1 MAIYESYAPL
11 YDGSGQI
18 RFALLMG
25 QYLRE
30 VLGRHP
36 VRGRRALDVACGTG
50 TLALLLADEGWDALG
65 VDLSEQMLA
74 QARHKA
80 EAIVT
85 AGPVAFAQGDMRR
98 LAENPA
104 VAPGSFNLA
113 TCTYDSLNYLLT
125 HDDLLACFCGVS
137 RALAP
142 GGLFVGDMNTRHF
155 LEFDWGTCEVQEH
168 PGYVQIG
175 QSHFDPA
182 DFTSTLVLTGFI
194 GDDERGY
201 ERFDEVHI
209 ERAYEQSTIE
219 DLLRE
224 AGLVVEGAYD
234 SFTFQPP
241 NERTQ
246 RIVWVARKPERVG
259 D

>member
-1 MAIYESYAPL
+1 MAIYDSYAPL

-30 VLGRHP
+30 VLHRHTLA
-36 VRGRRALDVACGTG
+36 GRRVLDVACGTG

-65 VDLSEQMLA
+65 IDASGAMLE

-80 EAIVT
+80 AAIAT
-85 AGPVAFAQGDMRR
+85 AGQVTFAEGDMRR

-104 VAPGSFNLA
+104 VSPASFDLA

-125 HDDLLACFCGVS
+125 HDDLLACFQGIAQ
-137 RALAP
+137 ALAP

-155 LEFDWGTCEVQEH
+155 LEFDWGTYEVQEH
-168 PGYVQIG
+168 SSYVQVG

-182 DFTSTLVLTGFI
+182 DCTSTLVLTGFI
-194 GDDERGY
+194 GDDEGGY
-201 ERFDEVHI
+201 ERFDEIHI
-209 ERAYEQSTIE
+209 ERAYDQLTVE

-224 AGLVVEGAYD
+224 AGFVVEGAYD

-241 NERTQ
+241 TERTQ
-246 RIVWVARKPERVG
+246 RIVWVARKSGVVG
-259 D
+259 

>member
-1 MAIYESYAPL
+1 MSIYKSYAPL

-30 VLGRHP
+30 VLVRHP
-36 VRGRRALDVACGTG
+36 VGGRRALDVACGTG
-50 TLALLLADEGWDALG
+50 TLALLLADEGWDVLG
-65 VDLSEQMLA
+65 VDLSAPMLD

-80 EAIVT
+80 ATIIT
-85 AGPVAFAQGDMRR
+85 AGHTAFAQGDMRH

-104 VAPGSFNLA
+104 LPHASFDLA

-125 HDDLLACFCGVS
+125 PDDLLACFGGVAQ
-137 RALAP
+137 ALAP

-168 PGYVQIG
+168 TGYVQVG
-175 QSHFDPA
+175 QSRFDPA
-182 DFTSTLVLTGFI
+182 DATSTLVLTGFV

-201 ERFDEVHI
+201 ERFDEIHV
-209 ERAYEQSTIE
+209 ERAYDQATVEALLHQS
-219 DLLRE
+219 
-224 AGLVVEGAYD
+224 GLVVEGAYD
-234 SFTFQPP
+234 SFTFQPHG
-241 NERTQ
+241 ERTQ
-246 RIVWVARKPERVG
+246 RIVWVARKPLAQL
-259 D
+259 